1 MPTTRSIFVL
11 IFRTTRLYR
20 YPFCQQNTACAH
32 MKMNGSHLIFRCCKR
47 EARCLQRI
55 NAQWAWLVL
64 ESVEKWSMGLEIF
77 YILIP
82 KSYYFKWSPN
92 YIKNVH
98 MPEFIAAPLIWTLC
112 KERQN
117 LLIFIAWT
125 TDGHFFR
132 NVASLKCQ
140 SKSYP
145 KHSQFVNIHISFI

>member
-1 MPTTRSIFVL
+1 MLVNESIFAL
-11 IFRTTRLYR
+11 IFRSTRLYR
-20 YPFCQQNTACAH
+20 YPFCQQNMACAH

-77 YILIP
+77 YILIL

-98 MPEFIAAPLIWTLC
+98 MPEFIAAPLIWTFC
-112 KERQN
+112 KERAKSCDFHCLDYWLTFLQKCCFLKN
-117 LLIFIAWT
+117 VNRKVI
-125 TDGHFFR
+125 R
-132 NVASLKCQ
+132 NILNS
-140 SKSYP
+140 
-145 KHSQFVNIHISFI
+145 

>member
-1 MPTTRSIFVL
+1 MVANRYIFSL
-11 IFRTTRLYR
+11 IFRSTRLYR
-20 YPFCQQNTACAH
+20 YPFCQQNTACVH

-77 YILIP
+77 FYILIL

-92 YIKNVH
+92 NIKNVH

-117 LLIFIAWT
+117 FAIFIAWT
-125 TDGHFFR
+125 TDI
-132 NVASLKCQ
+132 STELLLPEKCQ